1 MTDSDTDR
9 HDETHFGYQRV
20 PVTEKARR
28 VGEVFSSVASRYD
41 VMNDLMSAGLHR
53 LWKRQALRLI
63 NARPGHRVLDLAA
76 GTGDLARGLADQVG
90 PDGEVV
96 VSDINAAMLETGRD
110 RLLDA
115 GVTGNLDYVI
125 ANAEQLPFRPRQF
138 DRISI
143 GFGLRN
149 VTRIPEALEAMRH
162 ALKPGGQVA
171 ILEFSSLYLTPL
183 QPVYDLYSFRM
194 LPLMGRLVAQDADSY
209 RYLAES
215 IRQHPD
221 QETLKM
227 MMEAAGF
234 EDVDY
239 LNLSGGVVALHHG
252 HVY

>member
-1 MTDSDTDR
+1 MTESEPI
-9 HDETHFGYQRV
+9 HQDETHFGYQRV
-20 PVTEKARR
+20 PVAEKARR

-41 VMNDLMSAGLHR
+41 VMNDLMSVGLHR

-63 NARPGHRVLDLAA
+63 NARPGQRVLDLAA
-76 GTGDLARGLADQVG
+76 GTGDLAEGMAGQVG
-90 PDGEVV
+90 PSGQVI
-96 VSDINAAMLETGRD
+96 VSDINPAMLETGRD
-110 RLLDA
+110 RLLNE
-115 GVTGNLDYVI
+115 GVTGQLDYVI
-125 ANAEQLPFRPRQF
+125 ADAEQLPFPSRSF

-149 VTRIPEALEAMRH
+149 VTRIPAALKAMREALR
-162 ALKPGGQVA
+162 PGGQVV
-171 ILEFSSLYLTPL
+171 ILEFSSLYLRPL

-194 LPLMGRLVAQDADSY
+194 LPLMGHFVAQDADSY

-221 QETLKM
+221 QETLKA
-227 MMEAAGF
+227 MMETAGF

-239 LNLSGGVVALHHG
+239 INLSGGVVALHHG

>member
-1 MTDSDTDR
+1 MTATDPPQ
-9 HDETHFGYQRV
+9 DEQTHFGYERV
-20 PVTEKARR
+20 PIGEKARR
-28 VGEVFSSVASRYD
+28 VGEVFSSVAGRYD
-41 VMNDLMSAGLHR
+41 LMNDLMSAGLHR
-53 LWKRQALRLI
+53 LWKRQALHLI
-63 NARPGHRVLDLAA
+63 NARPGQRVLDLAA
-76 GTGDLARGLADQVG
+76 GTGDLARGLAGQVG
-90 PDGEVV
+90 ADGEVI

-110 RLLDA
+110 RLLDE
-115 GVTGNLDYVI
+115 GVIGNLDYVI
-125 ANAEQLPFRPRQF
+125 ANAEQLPFPPRSF

-149 VTRIPEALEAMRH
+149 VTRIPAALEAMRA
-162 ALKPGGQVA
+162 ALRPGGRVV
-171 ILEFSSLYLTPL
+171 ILEFSALYLTPL

-194 LPLMGRLVAQDADSY
+194 LPLMGRLVAQDAESY

-221 QETLKM
+221 QETLKA

-239 LNLSGGVVALHHG
+239 INLSGGVAALHHG

>member
-1 MTDSDTDR
+1 MTGFDSDQ

-20 PVTEKARR
+20 PVAEKARR

-63 NARPGHRVLDLAA
+63 NARPGQRVLDLAA
-76 GTGDLARGLADQVG
+76 GTGDLARGLAAQVG
-90 PDGEVV
+90 PEGEVI

-110 RLLDA
+110 RLLDE
-115 GVTGNLDYVI
+115 GVTGNLDYVL
-125 ANAEQLPFRPRQF
+125 ANAEQLPFQPRQF

-149 VTRIPEALEAMRH
+149 VTRIPEALQAMRE
-162 ALKPGGQVA
+162 ALRPGGQLV

-194 LPLMGRLVAQDADSY
+194 LPLMGRLVAQDAESY

-234 EDVDY
+234 EDVGY
-239 LNLSGGVVALHHG
+239 INLSGGVVALHHG